1 MKKNKRLAFWIYVPF
16 LLFILTYCT
25 RGYVPKPA
33 GYPRIIF
40 PEHGYQTYNAKC
52 NFSFRYPVYAKVVLD
67 SSNTAEPCFLDMK
80 FPQFNATIHL
90 TYKPVSSFK
99 SLYAMSEDART
110 FAYKHTV
117 KAEDIIDSFFTRP
130 KNHVSGIFYDIEGNT
145 ASSLQFYATDSA
157 NNYLRAAL
165 YFNTHPNKDSLAPV
179 IHFIH
184 ADMDTMLRSL
194 RWR

>member
-1 MKKNKRLAFWIYVPF
+1 MKNSSTYILFSVLILAS
-16 LLFILTYCT
+16 C
-25 RGYVPKPA
+25 GSNNVPKPA

-40 PEHGYQTYNAKC
+40 PDRAYQNYNSKC
-52 NFSFRYPVYAKVVLD
+52 PFSFRYPAYAKVVAD
-67 SSNTAEPCFLDMK
+67 SSDANEPCFLDMK
-80 FPQFNATIHL
+80 FPQFNATVHL

-99 SLYAMSEDART
+99 NLYAMSEDART

-117 KAEDIIDSFFTRP
+117 KAEDIIDSFFTNS
-130 KNHVSGIFYDIEGNT
+130 KTHVSGIFYDIEGNT
-145 ASSLQFYATDSA
+145 ASSLQFYATDSQ
-157 NNYLRAAL
+157 YHYIRAAL

-194 RWR
+194 RWH